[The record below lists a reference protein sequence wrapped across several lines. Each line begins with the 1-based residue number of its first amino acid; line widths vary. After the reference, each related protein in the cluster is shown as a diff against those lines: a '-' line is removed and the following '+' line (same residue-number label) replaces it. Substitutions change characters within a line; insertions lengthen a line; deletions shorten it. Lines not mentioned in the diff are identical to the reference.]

1 MTTVQLQLPDRQAA
15 ALQAQAEAR
24 GLTVEQYLRELLDRT
39 GLSDAEETPVP
50 SHARPIWEVIEEQL
64 KDIPAEDFASLPKD
78 GASQIDHYVYG
89 SPKRDA

>member
-15 ALQAQAEAR
+15 ALQAQAETR

-39 GLSDAEETPVP
+39 GLSDAEETLVP